1 MFTFGDPIKEV
12 HAGYLCRKPI
22 TCITLYSLLTISS
35 QTKQQQIAIALFWL
49 KVCCIISCVRTLQAL
64 CVLSEPH
71 LSSSS
76 YAPCSKIAIAYI
88 HACMGRTAYVGVNV
102 LKVTMS

>member
-1 MFTFGDPIKEV
+1 MPRAVLGKGFAEGFWSFAEGQRPSAK
-12 HAGYLCRKPI
+12 HASP
-22 TCITLYSLLTISS
+22 
-35 QTKQQQIAIALFWL
+35 
-49 KVCCIISCVRTLQAL
+49 VV
-64 CVLSEPH
+64 
-71 LSSSS
+71 